1 MVGLN
6 VVVIV
11 SVIVIVGVIV
21 SVIVIVGVIVSVMGA
36 WRCRQTP
43 RQICCPTKGDWSAPK
58 KEVGSLYKLM
68 LKVSHLSNRPAGKGT
83 LVKASRKA

>member
-43 RQICCPTKGDWSAPK
+43 
-58 KEVGSLYKLM
+58 
-68 LKVSHLSNRPAGKGT
+68 
-83 LVKASRKA
+83 

>member
-1 MVGLN
+1 MVGFN

-21 SVIVIVGVIVSVMGA
+21 SVVVSVMGA

-43 RQICCPTKGDWSAPK
+43 WQICCPTKGDWSAPK

-68 LKVSHLSNRPAGKGT
+68 LKVSHLSNGPAGKGT
-83 LVKASRKA
+83 LVMASRKA

>member
-1 MVGLN
+1 MVGFN

-21 SVIVIVGVIVSVMGA
+21 SVVVSVMGA

-43 RQICCPTKGDWSAPK
+43 
-58 KEVGSLYKLM
+58 
-68 LKVSHLSNRPAGKGT
+68 
-83 LVKASRKA
+83 

>member
-21 SVIVIVGVIVSVMGA
+21 SVIVIVGVIVSVIVSVMGA

-43 RQICCPTKGDWSAPK
+43 RQICCPTKGD
-58 KEVGSLYKLM
+58 
-68 LKVSHLSNRPAGKGT
+68 
-83 LVKASRKA
+83 